1 MSMIYYYILLF
12 VFGLIFG
19 SFANVLIFRLKKRE
33 DLVFKRSYCPT
44 CKKTLKWYDLI
55 PVISFFILRGICR
68 NCRKKISI
76 QYPVVELCTGLMFVV
91 MGYWAN
97 SQNLVGWYY
106 AVSLIFGLYMAFVFI
121 SLFVYDLKY
130 MELPD
135 SIMLPSI
142 AVAIFYFL
150 TVYPDR
156 WLSLVIGIGVSFIFF
171 LLIFVFSKGKAM
183 GGGDVKLA
191 ILIGAIC
198 VWPGTLLAL
207 LLAFVGGAIIGI
219 ILVMIKKKNMKS
231 EIPFGIF
238 IIPSIVIV
246 MIWGDL
252 IVDWYLKMLSL

>member
-1 MSMIYYYILLF
+1 MIYYYILLF

-33 DLVFKRSYCPT
+33 DMVFKRSYCPT

-76 QYPVVELCTGLMFVV
+76 QYPVVELCTGVMFMI

-97 SQNLVGWYY
+97 SQNLMGWHYI
-106 AVSLIFGLYMAFVFI
+106 ASLIFGLYMAFVFI
-121 SLFVYDLKY
+121 SLFVYDLRY

-142 AVAIFYFL
+142 VVAIFYFL
-150 TVYPDR
+150 TVYPDK
-156 WLSLVIGIGVSFIFF
+156 WLQIMIGIGVSFVFF

-191 ILIGAIC
+191 VLIGAIC

-219 ILVMIKKKNMKS
+219 ILVMAKKKKMKS
-231 EIPFGIF
+231 EIPFGVF